1 MTGAIILAAGS
12 SARMGQSKQKLDIG
26 GQPLLRKTAIAVL
39 DAHLGHVVV
48 VLGAWAEEHESLLDG
63 LKLEIVRN
71 AEWNKGMGTSIK
83 AGIKALTKYPG
94 ISNILILVCD
104 QPLLTTDVISTLVAK
119 FNSSRKPI
127 VASSYRGV
135 PGVPV
140 LFDRSYFERLNQLPD
155 DQGAKK
161 LILQN
166 RGDTELVS
174 FPGGEI
180 DLDTMADY
188 EAFMKGRSAGLEGS
202 S

>member
-26 GQPLLRKTAIAVL
+26 GQPLLRKTARAVL
-39 DAHLGHVVV
+39 DSDVHQVVV
-48 VLGAWAEEHESLLDG
+48 VLGAWAQEHESLLDG
-63 LKLEIVRN
+63 LQVEIVYN
-71 AEWNKGMGTSIK
+71 ADWNKGMGTSIRV
-83 AGIKALTKYPG
+83 GIEALMKHPG
-94 ISNILILVCD
+94 VSNILILVCD
-104 QPLLTTDVISTLVAK
+104 QPLLTSEVISNIVAK
-119 FNSSRKPI
+119 FNASRKPI

-140 LFDRSYFERLNQLPD
+140 LFDKSYFQRLKELPD

-166 RGDTELVS
+166 RRDIELVS

-188 EAFMKGRSAGLEGS
+188 EAFIQRRLTGPEGPL
-202 S
+202 

>member
-12 SARMGQSKQKLDIG
+12 SSRMGQSKQMLDID
-26 GQPLLRKTAIAVL
+26 GQPLLRKTVAEVL
-39 DAHLGHVVV
+39 DAGIDRTVV
-48 VLGAWAEEHESLLDG
+48 VLGANEAQHVSLLDG
-63 LKLEIVRN
+63 LNVEIVYN
-71 AEWNKGMGTSIK
+71 ASWVKGMGTSIRT
-83 AGIKALTKYPG
+83 GVEALTKYAAV
-94 ISNILILVCD
+94 SSILILVCD
-104 QPLLTTDVISTLVAK
+104 QPLLTSQIISNVVAK

-140 LFDRSYFERLNQLPD
+140 LFDRSYFERLKQLPD

-166 RGDTELVS
+166 RDDIELVS

-188 EAFMKGRSAGLEGS
+188 EAFLRAGNQ
-202 S
+202 

>member
-12 SARMGQSKQKLDIG
+12 SSRMGQSKQMLDIA
-26 GQPLLRKTAIAVL
+26 GQPLLRKTAIAVVEAGM
-39 DAHLGHVVV
+39 AHAVV
-48 VLGAWAEEHESLLDG
+48 VLGSNDAEHRSILEG
-63 LKLEIVRN
+63 LNVETIYN
-71 AEWNKGMGTSIK
+71 ASWVKGMGTSIRT
-83 AGIKALTKYPG
+83 GVEALTKYPA
-94 ISNILILVCD
+94 ISSILILVCD
-104 QPLLTTDVISTLVAK
+104 QPLLTSETILKITAK

-140 LFDRSYFERLNQLPD
+140 LFDRTYFDRLKQLPD

-166 RGDTELVS
+166 RNDIELVS

-188 EAFMKGRSAGLEGS
+188 DAFRKGKFTDPEGS
-202 S
+202 